1 MVPYLRAQRTW
12 LKNIW
17 CNCIQLQSLLNSV
30 NIFTLI
36 FHMTPIYHL
45 VNSPLWTSKLNC
57 IAGEWYKQ
65 LNMSDQYWRSII
77 PEFVNISW
85 WRLASEHKIS
95 LPITAPVLE
104 ETEVFFIERHGSVI
118 VFSSHSALNNKKDHS
133 KWFLIMI
140 NDKTFTRHLSYNFF

>member
-1 MVPYLRAQRTW
+1 MVPYLKAQRTW

-45 VNSPLWTSKLNC
+45 VNSPLWTSGLSC

-85 WRLASEHKIS
+85 WLLASEQKIS
-95 LPITAPVLE
+95 LAITAPVLE
-104 ETEVFFIERHGSVI
+104 ETEVLLKDLEVSLCFHPMMPWTVRKTI
-118 VFSSHSALNNKKDHS
+118 V
-133 KWFLIMI
+133 
-140 NDKTFTRHLSYNFF
+140 NDF